1 MLNDI
6 LNSHDI
12 TRIPLP
18 PTRITDHCETST
30 DIMATN
36 MNLAEIETESIMT
49 GLSDHT
55 GRLSRINLESNKE
68 IAKSTT

>member
-6 LNSHDI
+6 L
-12 TRIPLP
+12 
-18 PTRITDHCETST
+18 
-30 DIMATN
+30 N
-36 MNLAEIETESIMT
+36 MNLAEIETELIMT

-55 GRLSRINLESNKE
+55 GQLSRINLESNKE